1 MGGVGLSVRVTWE
14 NFLEALGE
22 RFGWVL
28 CECLSPASFRTFIQ
42 ISDPSASKNLNRNP
56 VR

>member
-1 MGGVGLSVRVTWE
+1 MGGVGLSGRVTWE

-28 CECLSPASFRTFIQ
+28 VALSELASLPR
-42 ISDPSASKNLNRNP
+42 SSKKVSLVP
-56 VR
+56 QKI

>member
-1 MGGVGLSVRVTWE
+1 MSWMFMSSITFVKMRERVAWKRVTWE

-28 CECLSPASFRTFIQ
+28 A
-42 ISDPSASKNLNRNP
+42 
-56 VR
+56 